1 MTGVIGLVDN
11 GWRGASV
18 PRGLG
23 EDSLDVSAQE
33 SELVSSTS
41 FGSSSSSSKPTA
53 RLSEEAS
60 IWVLRSGGKLLELRR
75 GNSEGA
81 DIIDGEME
89 PGVLGEAGVDRDGE
103 SRAS

>member
-1 MTGVIGLVDN
+1 VTGVIGLVDK
-11 GWRGASV
+11 GSRVASV
-18 PRGLG
+18 SRGMG
-23 EDSLDVSAQE
+23 EDSLDVTAQE
-33 SELVSSTS
+33 SELLSSIS
-41 FGSSSSSSKPTA
+41 FSWSSSKPTA

-75 GNSEGA
+75 VNRDGA
-81 DIIDGEME
+81 DITDGEIE

>member
-1 MTGVIGLVDN
+1 VTGVIGLVDK
-11 GWRGASV
+11 GSRVASV
-18 PRGLG
+18 SRGMG
-23 EDSLDVSAQE
+23 EVSLDVTAQE
-33 SELVSSTS
+33 SELLLSSIS
-41 FGSSSSSSKPTA
+41 FSWSSSKPTA

-75 GNSEGA
+75 VNRDGA
-81 DIIDGEME
+81 DITDGEIE

>member
-1 MTGVIGLVDN
+1 VTGVIGLVDK
-11 GWRGASV
+11 GCRASV
-18 PRGLG
+18 SCRMG
-23 EDSLDVSAQE
+23 EESPDVSVQE

-41 FGSSSSSSKPTA
+41 VGRSSSKPIA
-53 RLSEEAS
+53 RLSDEAS
-60 IWVLRSGGKLLELRR
+60 IWVLRSGGRLLELRR

-89 PGVLGEAGVDRDGE
+89 PGVLGEAGVDRHGE